1 MPCLHSH
8 GFGSA
13 MKTNSTRGR
22 SECWN
27 VSEAVNSL
35 DSQRVSV
42 NKRQASGSVS
52 RFISLVSWAV
62 RPLILFPVIAL
73 ADPVSSHNE
82 PHAGIQAAIDRLH
95 AAGCT
100 RYSITQSGQY
110 TLESTVEST
119 AYNLTGNTITIR
131 CLSALKPVAIS
142 HVLTWQHAN
151 RRTDG
156 TALSLSEV
164 SGYDLEH
171 NGRIV
176 RLGVVN
182 AYTVDNTSSG
192 QSRYRL
198 RTCVGPT
205 VCGPWS
211 NPVTL

>member
-1 MPCLHSH
+1 MS
-8 GFGSA
+8 
-13 MKTNSTRGR
+13 NDSTRGR
-22 SECWN
+22 SECWH
-27 VSEAVNSL
+27 VSEVINSL
-35 DSQRVSV
+35 DGQRVAV
-42 NKRQASGSVS
+42 NKRQVSGSVS
-52 RFISLVSWAV
+52 RFIRLAAWAI

-82 PHAGIQAAIDRLH
+82 SHAGIQAAIDRLH

-100 RYSITQSGQY
+100 RYSITRSGQY
-110 TLESTVEST
+110 TLESTVESA

-131 CLSALKPVAIS
+131 CLSSLKPVAVS

-151 RRTDG
+151 RRVDG

-164 SGYDLEH
+164 AGYDLDH

-176 RLGVVN
+176 RLGVVD
-182 AYTVDNTSSG
+182 AYTVDNPGSG
-192 QSRYRL
+192 ESRYRL

-211 NPVTL
+211 NPVIL

>member
-1 MPCLHSH
+1 
-8 GFGSA
+8 
-13 MKTNSTRGR
+13 MKTNRGR
-22 SECWN
+22 SECHP

-35 DSQRVSV
+35 DGQRGMVS
-42 NKRQASGSVS
+42 KRQVSGSVS
-52 RFISLVSWAV
+52 RFIELVTRAV

-100 RYSITQSGQY
+100 RYSITRSGQY
-110 TLESTVEST
+110 VLESTVESA

-131 CLSALKPVAIS
+131 CLSGLNPVAVS

-164 SGYDLEH
+164 TGYDLDH

-182 AYTVDNTSSG
+182 AYTVDNPGSG

>member
-1 MPCLHSH
+1 
-8 GFGSA
+8 
-13 MKTNSTRGR
+13 MKTNPTRGR

-52 RFISLVSWAV
+52 RFISLVSWAI
-62 RPLILFPVIAL
+62 RPIILFPVIAN
-73 ADPVSSHNE
+73 ADPISSHNE
-82 PHAGIQAAIDRLH
+82 SHAGIQAAIDRLH

-100 RYSITQSGQY
+100 RYSITRSGQY
-110 TLESTVEST
+110 VLESTVESA

-131 CLSALKPVAIS
+131 CLSSLKPEAVS
-142 HVLTWQHAN
+142 HVLTWRHAN

-164 SGYDLEH
+164 AGYDLDH
-171 NGRIV
+171 NGRVV
-176 RLGVVN
+176 RLGVV
-182 AYTVDNTSSG
+182 TSYSVLNPDVG
-192 QSRYRL
+192 INRYRL
-198 RTCVGPT
+198 RTCLGPT